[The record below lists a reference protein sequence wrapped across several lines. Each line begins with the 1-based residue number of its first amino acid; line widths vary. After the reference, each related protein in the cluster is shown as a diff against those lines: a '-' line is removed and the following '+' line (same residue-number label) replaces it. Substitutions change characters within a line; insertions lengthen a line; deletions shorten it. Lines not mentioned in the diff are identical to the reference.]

1 MWSICRKFTENGVTT
16 QVSIFRL
23 SKAYC
28 YKWHIIWHSRLSH
41 HLECFLC
48 LQSRFPPMY
57 PCRQYLGRAS
67 HVGRSGLTCR
77 PLALAWPALAC
88 WGLLGSESTDRTLS
102 QPSLS
107 SNLLSFFSSDSKKQ
121 MRRVVGY
128 HLLSNSSLVCQRV
141 LLKKKTLPYL
151 FDQKGY
157 RERRRNEDW
166 TSIQWFTPKMPA
178 TAVLLAKAEAKTQS
192 PRGWLASNHLSH
204 VQLPPKHISKKVDL
218 GVQQLKFNSDLPLG
232 KGASQ
237 AAAFTTVLQHRS
249 QERSAVTLF
258 LLKISL

>member
-48 LQSRFPPMY
+48 LQSSFPPMY
-57 PCRQYLGRAS
+57 PCRQHLGRAS

-141 LLKKKTLPYL
+141 LLKKKNSTLFIWP
-151 FDQKGY
+151 KGLQ
-157 RERRRNEDW
+157 REKEKRRLNFYPMVH
-166 TSIQWFTPKMPA
+166 SQNA
-178 TAVLLAKAEAKTQS
+178 C
-192 PRGWLASNHLSH
+192 
-204 VQLPPKHISKKVDL
+204 
-218 GVQQLKFNSDLPLG
+218 NSCFAG
-232 KGASQ
+232 KGRSKDSVSQRVTSAQPLEPRSAASQ
-237 AAAFTTVLQHRS
+237 TH
-249 QERSAVTLF
+249 
-258 LLKISL
+258 